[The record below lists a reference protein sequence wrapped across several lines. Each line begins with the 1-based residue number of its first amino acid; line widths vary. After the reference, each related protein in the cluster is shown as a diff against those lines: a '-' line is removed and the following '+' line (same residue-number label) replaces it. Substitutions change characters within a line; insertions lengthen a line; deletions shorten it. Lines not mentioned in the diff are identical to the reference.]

1 MVPGPLRHLLFLSP
15 HCDDAVLACGCVL
28 ESHPGSVVATV
39 CAGRPRTGDAV
50 TEWDAAAGFG
60 PHDDVMAARRA
71 EDLAAL
77 SLLGAS
83 PVWLDFRDRQY
94 EPAHEP
100 RDLQRAIDGL
110 VRAIRPHALFIP
122 LGLFHSDHR
131 AVHDAAV
138 KVSLVHRSLASFLYE
153 DALYRRIP
161 GLVEQRLTALADA
174 GFSVTP
180 VSFPSRDPS
189 ERKMQAVQRYRSQ
202 LCALTTRGRPGYLDA
217 VSPERYWR
225 MTRAV

>member
-15 HCDDAVLACGCVL
+15 HCDDVVFACGGVL

-39 CAGRPRTGDAV
+39 CAGRPGTVSAV

-60 PHDDVMAARRA
+60 PHDDVMAERRA

-77 SLLGAS
+77 SLLGAW
-83 PVWLDFRDRQY
+83 PLWLDFLDHQY
-94 EPAHEP
+94 QPAHEP
-100 RDLQRAIDGL
+100 RDLQRAIDAL

-131 AVHDAAV
+131 AVHEAALQ
-138 KVSLVHRSLASFLYE
+138 VSLVHRSLASFLYE

-161 GLVEQRLTALADA
+161 GLVDQRLTALAEA
-174 GFSVTP
+174 GFSMTP

-189 ERKMQAVQRYRSQ
+189 ERKMQAIRRYRSQ
-202 LCALTTRGRPGYLDA
+202 LRALTTRGRPGYLDA

-225 MTRAV
+225 LTCAL